1 VSPHRPLLLYAHIYL
16 SQAASSSQ
24 LRRRDQNNA
33 NGSAN
38 GLVLRKKIEEQCTVL
53 LAEVQFEDKIEREA
67 DVFCV
72 LQGADLVGAVYNMVK
87 VKGLPPGW
95 AKNNNVV
102 SAETFLLA
110 PAADIDFA
118 ASELI
123 IPDGADI
130 QVNPFLYDISY
141 TRLYKH

>member
-1 VSPHRPLLLYAHIYL
+1 MLTFIF
-16 SQAASSSQ
+16 
-24 LRRRDQNNA
+24 RRRLPPLNFVVVIRTTQM
-33 NGSAN
+33 
-38 GLVLRKKIEEQCTVL
+38 VVPTVL
-53 LAEVQFEDKIEREA
+53 FFARRLKSSVLFFFEDKIEREA

-72 LQGADLVGAVYNMVK
+72 LQGADLVGAVYSMVK

-141 TRLYKH
+141 TRLCKH